1 MNTLPRPPSGV
12 LFDLDGTLLDSAPG
26 VYAALQACC
35 TGTGRA
41 PPPYA
46 DVRAVVSRGS
56 RAVLRTVWPDADE
69 AALEPHVLRFLE
81 AYARLMGGLSQPF
94 DGIEPLLDAL
104 EAAGIPWGVVT
115 NKPGFLTE
123 PLLREI
129 GWWSRAASVVAGDTL
144 AQRKPDP
151 APVLHACH
159 EAGIDPQRG
168 LFVGDDA
175 RDIEAGRAAG
185 MVTVAAAWGYLNRDD
200 PTQWHADHLLATPA
214 ALGRLLGLPVA
225 A

>member
-26 VYAALQACC
+26 VYAALETCC
-35 TGTGRA
+35 VETGHA

-46 DVRAVVSRGS
+46 EVRAVVSRGS
-56 RAVLRTVWPDADE
+56 RAVLRTVWSDADD
-69 AALEPHVLRFLE
+69 AQLEPHLLRFLE
-81 AYARLMGGLSQPF
+81 HYAAVMGPLSQPF
-94 DGIEPLLDAL
+94 AGIEPLLGAL

-115 NKPGFLTE
+115 NKPGFLTQ
-123 PLLREI
+123 PLLTTI

-144 AQRKPDP
+144 PQRKPDP

-159 EAGIDPQRG
+159 EAGMDPHRG

-175 RDIEAGRAAG
+175 RDIEAGCAAG
-185 MVTVAAAWGYLNRDD
+185 MTTVAAAWGYLNRDD
-200 PTQWHADHLLATPA
+200 PAKWGADHTLATPTQLA
-214 ALGRLLGLPVA
+214 ALLGLPVPA
-225 A
+225 